1 MADND
6 HETRISIDERRSSER
21 RLEEQNRE
29 VRLSVAESKLNMHG
43 VMLES
48 NQELTA
54 RLVDRLDLHIQESTR
69 RDEDIRS
76 ELANVTV
83 AITANNAAVISLT
96 HVVADATDAIKEVST
111 LSRNNQIDLIK
122 IDTAR
127 HTLAK
132 IGGILVIVCSAI
144 WGVAT
149 YVIDHTESKP
159 TVIKK

>member
-6 HETRISIDERRSSER
+6 HEI
-21 RLEEQNRE
+21 RLA
-29 VRLSVAESKLNMHG
+29 VAESRIEMHSFL
-43 VMLES
+43 MES

-54 RLVDRLDLHIQESTR
+54 KLVDRLDLHIQESSR

-96 HVVADATDAIKEVST
+96 HVVADATTAIKEVST
-111 LSRNNQIDLIK
+111 LSRSNQIDLIQ
-122 IDTAR
+122 INTAW
-127 HTLAK
+127 HTVAK
-132 IGGILVIVCSAI
+132 VASIAVIVFGAI

-149 YVIDHTESKP
+149 YVIDHMDTGS
-159 TVIKK
+159 TVVKK